1 MSTDKTEPTA
11 IVVASTSAP
20 AEPEPGGIPI
30 ADDVVV
36 VAHSAEEMALAQQ
49 ELLGWVERKIA
60 TIEQDAAELQANI
73 ALATKRKWS
82 TAPFVKALKPVQ
94 SRMRYYKTIQAALQ
108 AGYRIIPD
116 MPGITLAVR
125 TSRTAPRNT
134 LHASTYGR
142 AKLPTAK
149 SDDSPAGAGE
159 YVGPDLKAY
168 FYDRNEKDGNRD
180 VVRHYARVREYD
192 RDFEFPLALVKPQIL
207 DDTNRA
213 MLKKIFDEIAVVGV
227 GGQTQ
232 RALPPT
238 TVVGDP
244 IVLGRVVRYEGNKRH
259 SCAFLITWW
268 LDTRSL

>member
-1 MSTDKTEPTA
+1 MSDKNEPTA
-11 IVVASTSAP
+11 IVVASTVAP
-20 AEPEPGGIPI
+20 ASDEPGGIPI
-30 ADDVVV
+30 AEDVVV

-49 ELLGWVERKIA
+49 ELLGWVDRKIA
-60 TIEQDAAELQANI
+60 AVEQEASEIKVNLELAQ
-73 ALATKRKWS
+73 KRKWS
-82 TAPFVKALKPVQ
+82 TAPFVKALKRVQ
-94 SRMRYYKTIQAALQ
+94 SRVRYYKTIRAALQ

-116 MPGITLAVR
+116 MPGLTLAVR
-125 TSRTAPRNT
+125 TSRAAPRNT
-134 LHASTYGR
+134 LHVSTYGH

-149 SDDSPAGAGE
+149 SDDSPAGKGE

-168 FYDRNEKDGNRD
+168 FYDRNEKDGILD
-180 VVRHYARVREYD
+180 VVRHYARVQEYD

-232 RALPPT
+232 RALPAT

-244 IVLGRVVRYEGNKRH
+244 IVLGRIVRYEGNKRH